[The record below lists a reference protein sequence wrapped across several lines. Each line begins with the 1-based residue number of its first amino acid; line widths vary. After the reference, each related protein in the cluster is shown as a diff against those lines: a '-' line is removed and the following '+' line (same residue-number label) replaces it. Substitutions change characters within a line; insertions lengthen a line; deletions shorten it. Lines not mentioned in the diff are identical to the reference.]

1 MPLLI
6 TELMLGDI
14 NTISIPTDAII
25 IISLLIVFALLG
37 YLFNHTLNDQTS
49 QLTPKIDVDSN
60 LELAKEILEDQLKIE
75 ATNLDKESAEKPR
88 TRSLN
93 FSSPS
98 KFLGLG
104 SLVFVAIGGANLL
117 DIQNMQKSYEGL
129 KSSRANIK
137 LESQST
143 KSSLSMV
150 DLQTLEKNQTNI
162 KKINYIT
169 PSFSSINNSKN
180 NYYYKSKEKNIENNF
195 SF

>member
-6 TELMLGDI
+6 NELMLGDI
-14 NTISIPTDAII
+14 HTISIPTDAII

-37 YLFNHTLNDQTS
+37 YVFNHILNYETS
-49 QLTPKIDVDSN
+49 QLTQKIDVDSK
-60 LELAKEILEDQLKIE
+60 LELTKERLEDQLKIE
-75 ATNLDKESAEKPR
+75 ATSLDQERAENPR

-98 KFLGLG
+98 KFLGIG
-104 SLVFVAIGGANLL
+104 SLAFVAIGGASLL

-143 KSSLSMV
+143 KSSLSMF
-150 DLQTLEKNQTNI
+150 DLESLEKTKTNI
-162 KKINYIT
+162 KKIDYIN
-169 PSFSSINNSKN
+169 PSFSSINNSKDS
-180 NYYYKSKEKNIENNF
+180 YYYKSKEKNIENNF